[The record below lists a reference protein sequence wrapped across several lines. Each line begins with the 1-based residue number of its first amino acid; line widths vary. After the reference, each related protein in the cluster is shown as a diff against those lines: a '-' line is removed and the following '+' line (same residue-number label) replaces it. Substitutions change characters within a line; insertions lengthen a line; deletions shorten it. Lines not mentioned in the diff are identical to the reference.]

1 MSYCVHCGVELD
13 KSEKRCP
20 LCQTEVIN
28 PREPFDEKAVR
39 PYPRRLDPITRQI
52 NRRFIGS
59 LITIVL
65 AFPALLCGAIDFS
78 QAGRLTWSAYVI
90 GALILVWSWTVPY
103 YLLRR
108 RSLSG
113 IFIPGVLA
121 LLSYLFLIAWLQ
133 QDLSW
138 YLPLALPLVLMPA
151 ALIFLIIALVWR
163 RLIRGFAIPAAVL
176 IAAGLLIVAIEL
188 VLKHAAGGLARPT
201 WSLYALI
208 PCLAMATV
216 CLAIARRQAVLD
228 EIKRRLHL

>member
-1 MSYCVHCGVELD
+1 MSYWSTSVVELD

-90 GALILVWSWTVPY
+90 GALVLVWSWTVP
-103 YLLRR
+103 LLPACAGAAQRHFYPRR
-108 RSLSG
+108 T
-113 IFIPGVLA
+113 GVA
-121 LLSYLFLIAWLQ
+121 LYLFLIAWLQ
-133 QDLSW
+133 QVCPGICRWPCRCHD
-138 YLPLALPLVLMPA
+138 
-151 ALIFLIIALVWR
+151 
-163 RLIRGFAIPAAVL
+163 
-176 IAAGLLIVAIEL
+176 
-188 VLKHAAGGLARPT
+188 ARTP
-201 WSLYALI
+201 
-208 PCLAMATV
+208 
-216 CLAIARRQAVLD
+216 
-228 EIKRRLHL
+228 